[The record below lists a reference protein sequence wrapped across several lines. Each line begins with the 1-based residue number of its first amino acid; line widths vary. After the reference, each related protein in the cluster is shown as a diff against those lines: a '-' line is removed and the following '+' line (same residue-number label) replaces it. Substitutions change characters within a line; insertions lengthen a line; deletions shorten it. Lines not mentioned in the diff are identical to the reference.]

1 MPVASRP
8 RAARVKG
15 TSRPS
20 NPAREQAY
28 NALVRDLIFIA
39 VTVGFFALAAL
50 VVAACDR
57 IVGPDP
63 TDLTVATVAATDAE
77 LVAR

>member
-1 MPVASRP
+1 M
-8 RAARVKG
+8 
-15 TSRPS
+15 
-20 NPAREQAY
+20 
-28 NALVRDLIFIA
+28 RDLVFLM

-63 TDLTVATVAATDAE
+63 VDRPTEMERVD
-77 LVAR
+77 R

>member
-1 MPVASRP
+1 M
-8 RAARVKG
+8 
-15 TSRPS
+15 
-20 NPAREQAY
+20 
-28 NALVRDLIFIA
+28 RDLVFVA
-39 VTVGFFALAAL
+39 VTVGFFAFAAL

-63 TDLTVATVAATDAE
+63 ADLTVGDRSARPERE